1 MDNKK
6 MNENQRFSTSKEKKM
21 SKFAHIT
28 KVHPCYNEKL
38 HDKIGRVH
46 LPVAP
51 KCNIACKFCKRS
63 LGKESCCEDR
73 PGVAHHI
80 MKPDEVENYL
90 NDLLKKMPNLKVVG
104 IAGPG
109 DSLFNKET
117 FETLEIIDEKF
128 PNLIKC
134 LSTNGLLLPK
144 YAKKL
149 ADLNLKTITVTVNAV
164 KPEILKEIVEWV
176 YYDGKVH
183 REEEGAKI
191 LIKNQ
196 IEGIKKAYDLDLI
209 VKINTVLIP
218 EINLNHVIEIAKTFK
233 DIAYL
238 QNIIP
243 LIPIYK
249 MENLRR
255 PTCEEIS
262 RVRDE
267 CEEYLQQF
275 RACQQCRADAV
286 GLLGEKEHLKNKGKK
301 LDIFDLKHFSH

>member
-1 MDNKK
+1 
-6 MNENQRFSTSKEKKM
+6 MNQKM

-51 KCNIACKFCKRS
+51 KCNIACRYCKRCLGAES
-63 LGKESCCEDR
+63 LCEER

-80 MKPDEVENYL
+80 MKPAEVEDYL
-90 NDLLKKMPNLKVVG
+90 SDLFKKMPNIKVIG

-117 FETLEIIDEKF
+117 FETLEILQDKF
-128 PNLIKC
+128 PEMVRC

-149 ADLNLKTITVTVNAV
+149 ADLGVKTVTVTVNAV
-164 KPEILKEIVEWV
+164 DPKIQAQMCDWI
-176 YYDGKVH
+176 YYEGKVLKG
-183 REEEGAKI
+183 EEGAKV
-191 LIKNQ
+191 LIENQ
-196 IEGIKKAYDLDLI
+196 LEGVKKAYDYDLA
-209 VKINTVLIP
+209 VKINTVLVP
-218 EINLNHVIEIAKTFK
+218 EINMNHIVDIAKTYADYAFV
-233 DIAYL
+233 

-243 LIPIYK
+243 LIPMYK

-255 PTCEEIS
+255 PDCGEIS
-262 RVRDE
+262 GVRDSA
-267 CEEYLQQF
+267 EEFMTQF
-275 RACQQCRADAV
+275 RACQQCRADAA
-286 GLLGEKEHLKNKGKK
+286 GLLGEKKHMEQTKGKN
-301 LDIFDLKHFSH
+301 LDIYDLKHFSH

>member
-1 MDNKK
+1 MNNK
-6 MNENQRFSTSKEKKM
+6 NETKM

-63 LGKESCCEDR
+63 LGSESCCEDR

-80 MKPDEVENYL
+80 MKPSEVEDYL
-90 NDLLKKMPNLKVVG
+90 NEVLKKIPNLKVVG

-128 PNLIKC
+128 PDLIKC

-164 KPEILKEIVEWV
+164 KPEILKNIVEWV

-183 REEEGAKI
+183 RDEEGARI

-209 VKINTVLIP
+209 IKINTVLIP
-218 EINLNHVIEIAKTFK
+218 EINMEHVVEIAKTFK
-233 DIAYL
+233 DTAYI

-249 MENLRR
+249 MKDLRR
-255 PTCEEIS
+255 PTCQEIS
-262 RVRDE
+262 KVRDE

-286 GLLGEKEHLKNKGKK
+286 GLLGEKGKN

>member
-80 MKPDEVENYL
+80 MKPEEVENYL

-164 KPEILKEIVEWV
+164 KPEILKEIVDWV
-176 YYDGKVH
+176 YYDGKVYK
-183 REEEGAKI
+183 EEEGAKI

-262 RVRDE
+262 RARDE

>member
-1 MDNKK
+1 MNKINKK
-6 MNENQRFSTSKEKKM
+6 NSEDVLM
-21 SKFAHIT
+21 SKFAHAV

-38 HDKIGRVH
+38 HDKVGRVH

-51 KCNIACKFCKRS
+51 KCNIACKFCRRS
-63 LGKESCCEDR
+63 IGKECCEER
-73 PGVAHHI
+73 PAVAKHI
-80 MKPDEVENYL
+80 MKVEEVEDYL
-90 NDLLKKMPNLKVVG
+90 RDLLKKMPNLKVVG

-117 FETLEIIDEKF
+117 FETLEIVNDKF
-128 PNLIKC
+128 PDLVKC

-149 ADLNLKTITVTVNAV
+149 ADLDVKTITVTVNAIDP
-164 KPEILKEIVEWV
+164 KILKDIVEWV
-176 YYDGKVH
+176 YYEGKVY
-183 REEEGAKI
+183 RGEEGASL

-196 IEGIKKAYDLDLI
+196 IEGVKKAHDLGLV

-218 EINLNHVIEIAKTFK
+218 EINMDHIIDIVKKFK
-233 DIAYL
+233 DIAYI

-243 LIPIYK
+243 LIPMYK

-255 PTCEEIS
+255 PKCDEIS
-262 RVRDE
+262 NVRDE
-267 CEEYLQQF
+267 CEEYLHQF
-275 RACQQCRADAV
+275 RACQQCRADAA
-286 GLLGEKEHLKNKGKK
+286 GLLSEKKHLSEKGKE

>member
-73 PGVAHHI
+73 PGVAHHV

-164 KPEILKEIVEWV
+164 KPEILKEIVDWV
-176 YYDGKVH
+176 YYDGKVYK
-183 REEEGAKI
+183 EEEGAKI

-286 GLLGEKEHLKNKGKK
+286 GLLGEKEYLKNKGKE
-301 LDIFDLKHFSH
+301 LDIYDLKHFSH